1 MHASLTETPRNTSHQ
16 YRCIFVHIPKAAGT
30 SIKKLF
36 DMPGRG
42 HVAWHYY
49 AICYPELWEQYTSFT
64 VVRNPWDR
72 AVSAYHFAKMKDS
85 YWHNAR
91 LLPPDYQ
98 FLSNKSFEECLS
110 TLHEDR
116 DRLIGE
122 AWHSQSSWVAAP
134 RLLGGELM
142 VDRVLRF
149 ETLDHDFA
157 ELCRELGAQ
166 AENLPRLNPSNR
178 SLDYRQYYND
188 RSRKLVELIYQAD
201 IEAFG
206 YSF

>member
-1 MHASLTETPRNTSHQ
+1 
-16 YRCIFVHIPKAAGT
+16 
-30 SIKKLF
+30 
-36 DMPGRG
+36 
-42 HVAWHYY
+42 
-49 AICYPELWEQYTSFT
+49 
-64 VVRNPWDR
+64 
-72 AVSAYHFAKMKDS
+72 MKDS